1 MSGLEKRRELQGM
14 MGIVVF
20 CTQGLAGADAWSA
33 ACSPAF
39 ISHRAEAGGMA
50 EKDDTGF

>member
-1 MSGLEKRRELQGM
+1 

-20 CTQGLAGADAWSA
+20 WPEATVCRGRRGA

-50 EKDDTGF
+50 EKDDTGV